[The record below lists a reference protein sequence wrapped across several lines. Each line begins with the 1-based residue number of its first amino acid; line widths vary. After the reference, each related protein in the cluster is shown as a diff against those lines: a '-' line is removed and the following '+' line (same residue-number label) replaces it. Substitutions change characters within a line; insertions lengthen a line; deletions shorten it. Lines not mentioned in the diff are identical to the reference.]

1 MCQRIYSHLSWMEF
15 IVLLA
20 NIVCIANVNKVC
32 QAD

>member
-1 MCQRIYSHLSWMEF
+1 MEF